1 MAAVLACG
9 DGAVLSHRSAAELWG
24 MLPTGS
30 ANGSGGRRIDIS
42 LPGSSGRKQRSGI
55 RIHRCASLSTG
66 MVTRRRNIPVT
77 NPARTIADLQ
87 PIVSPAEMRRAVRQA
102 EVAGL
107 RTGLE
112 PRQKKTRSELE
123 DIFLTLCHQH
133 RIPTPEVNVKI
144 GPREVDFLWRDIRVI
159 VETDSYGFHR
169 GQYAFEDDH
178 DRDLALRILDYEVV
192 HLTYRQLT
200 TKPAYCMAIVEKE
213 LKDAELRRAV
223 L

>member
-1 MAAVLACG
+1 M
-9 DGAVLSHRSAAELWG
+9 
-24 MLPTGS
+24 
-30 ANGSGGRRIDIS
+30 
-42 LPGSSGRKQRSGI
+42 
-55 RIHRCASLSTG
+55 HRCATLTAA
-66 MVTRRRNIPVT
+66 MVTQQRGIPVT
-77 NPARTIADLQ
+77 NPARTISDLRR
-87 PIVSPAEMRRAVRQA
+87 VTSPAELRRAIRQA

-123 DIFLTLCHQH
+123 DIFLALCHRH

-144 GPREVDFLWRDIRVI
+144 GAREVDFVWRELRVA

-178 DRDLALRILDYEVV
+178 ERDLALRTRGYDVIR
-192 HLTYRQLT
+192 LTYRQLT

-213 LKDAELRRAV
+213 LQEAERRRTTPQEPSPPRPSSK
-223 L
+223 